1 MDSFDL
7 LPLHPMSISV
17 ANIDPF
23 RQSGLIEGS
32 PFFLLNGQGKRCM
45 TVRWFY
51 PHQGEKWLISPP
63 VLFVGKLHLLHVL
76 YSL

>member
-7 LPLHPMSISV
+7 LLLHPMSISV

-32 PFFLLNGQGKRCM
+32 AFFLLNGQGKRCM
-45 TVRWFY
+45 MVR
-51 PHQGEKWLISPP
+51 
-63 VLFVGKLHLLHVL
+63 
-76 YSL
+76 